1 MYGKQRHPVN
11 LNQYRKLCGKWQFE
25 PVARRDAKGNPD
37 PALSLIDFQ
46 TRPTKTCHASGI

>member
-25 PVARRDAKGNPD
+25 PVARDAKGNPD